1 MRRPGTAG
9 TEVETSTT
17 TRLAPSRTAKQ
28 SAALVSAVAV
38 IVLGLAKL
46 ALGILTGSLG
56 LIADAVHSGLDLV
69 VTILTFLAVRWADRP
84 PDADHPYGHGRAENL
99 SGFVEAL
106 IILGT
111 AIGIGLEAI
120 RHIASGNEVVV
131 PTPLAFAVLL
141 VSIGVSYWRAY
152 SLQRTAEAS
161 GSAALAADALN
172 FRTDVWSS
180 LVVLAGL
187 ALVAVGRG
195 FGIADLVSYADAVA
209 GLIVA
214 ILVVA
219 AAIRL
224 ARETIDALV
233 DRSPEDV
240 AQRMAEAVSR
250 VPGVLEA
257 KRVRLRRVGA
267 HFFVDVVAVASRTT
281 SFEESHALTERI
293 EGAIRSV
300 VPRSDVVVH
309 LEPGMASAESI
320 LDRIHLIARNL
331 GVRVHDVQVRRV
343 SQRSEVNLHVEVNP
357 ELSLERAHALAS
369 RLEEQIA
376 AENPG
381 VSVVNTHLEVEP
393 LVGAPR
399 VEVTRLET
407 PLVERITATADG
419 VLGAGRCH
427 DVRMYR
433 PSGRKHELDVV
444 LHCSFP
450 ATSSVAQAHRQAE
463 RVEQVLREEI
473 PILGSVLVHV
483 EPEAP
488 SPADAKT
495 RSIPPASDRM
505 S

>member
-1 MRRPGTAG
+1 MRRPGTS
-9 TEVETSTT
+9 EVDIETNVTP
-17 TRLAPSRTAKQ
+17 RPSPDRRTKQ

-38 IVLGLAKL
+38 LVLGLAKL
-46 ALGILTGSLG
+46 ALGLLTGSLG

-69 VTILTFLAVRWADRP
+69 STFLTFLAVRWADRP
-84 PDADHPYGHGRAENL
+84 PDSDHPYGHGRAENL

-120 RHIASGNEVVV
+120 RHIASGTEEVI
-131 PTPLAFAVLL
+131 PTPLSFAVLIL
-141 VSIGVSYWRAY
+141 SIGVSYWRAR
-152 SLQRTAEAS
+152 SLERAAETS

-180 LVVLAGL
+180 LVVMVGL

-195 FGIADLVSYADAVA
+195 FGIADLVAYADAVA

-219 AAIRL
+219 AAGRL

-240 AQRMAEAVSR
+240 AERMADAAAR
-250 VPGVLEA
+250 VPGVLEVR
-257 KRVRLRRVGA
+257 RVRLRRVGNRY
-267 HFFVDVVAVASRTT
+267 FVDVVAIASRTT
-281 SFEESHALTERI
+281 SFEESHVLTERI
-293 EGAIRSV
+293 EGAIHSV
-300 VPRSDVVVH
+300 EPRSDVVVH
-309 LEPGMASAESI
+309 LEPGAARAESI
-320 LDRIHLIARNL
+320 VDRIHLAARNL

-343 SQRSEVNLHVEVNP
+343 NQRSEVNLHVEVSP
-357 ELSLERAHALAS
+357 ELSLDRAHALAS

-393 LVGAPR
+393 LLGAPR
-399 VEVTRLET
+399 VEVTGQEAS
-407 PLVERITATADG
+407 LVERITRTADG
-419 VLGAGRCH
+419 ILGAGSCH
-427 DVRMYR
+427 DVRVYR
-433 PSGRKHELDVV
+433 PSGRKRELDVV
-444 LHCSFP
+444 LHCTFP
-450 ATSSVAQAHRQAE
+450 STSSVSQAHRGAE
-463 RVEQVLREEI
+463 RVEQVLRREL

-483 EPEAP
+483 EPGEP
-488 SPADAKT
+488 RDAVH
-495 RSIPPASDRM
+495 R
-505 S
+505 